1 MDTTT
6 HNTLNI
12 KGQENHTYNS
22 LSLKFSV
29 LDSITDNNIHQ
40 TPCSKKYNNTIR
52 LIQQNHQTQ
61 QQTAKHQKTKML
73 IKTVQNIHSNIIE
86 SYAPD
91 NRQQTQKQ
99 RTDTGQHETTV
110 DDKLLYDLAHWQ
122 RIIQILAQGSVI
134 ALLLC
139 QCVKCVLLHSVAHHH
154 ISDILIHT
162 IAYNAYTILYHA
174 IQHYIIQYILYIP
187 YLHTLLYMILY
198 SAYILIRSYTLMLP
212 HHHMI
217 CYYSIK
223 TYTSYL
229 HIRHLLP
236 CLIL

>member
-1 MDTTT
+1 MI
-6 HNTLNI
+6 NCFMI
-12 KGQENHTYNS
+12 WHTGRESYRYLLKV
-22 LSLKFSV
+22 LSLLCYSV
-29 LDSITDNNIHQ
+29 NVSNVFYFIQSHIITYL
-40 TPCSKKYNNTIR
+40 TY
-52 LIQQNHQTQ
+52 
-61 QQTAKHQKTKML
+61 
-73 IKTVQNIHSNIIE
+73 
-86 SYAPD
+86 
-91 NRQQTQKQ
+91 
-99 RTDTGQHETTV
+99 
-110 DDKLLYDLAHWQ
+110 
-122 RIIQILAQGSVI
+122 
-134 ALLLC
+134 
-139 QCVKCVLLHSVAHHH
+139 
-154 ISDILIHT
+154 T